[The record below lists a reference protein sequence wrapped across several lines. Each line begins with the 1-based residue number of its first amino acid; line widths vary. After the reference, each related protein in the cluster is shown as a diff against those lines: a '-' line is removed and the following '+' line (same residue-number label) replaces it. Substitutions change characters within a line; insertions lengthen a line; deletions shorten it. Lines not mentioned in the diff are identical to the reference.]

1 MISGDD
7 DSSMRKKQTI
17 MRWDAKKKKYVKDQ
31 DEGKD
36 IFLTKVSRNCQ
47 NV

>member
-1 MISGDD
+1 MILGDD

-36 IFLTKVSRNCQ
+36 IFLTKVSRDC
-47 NV
+47 